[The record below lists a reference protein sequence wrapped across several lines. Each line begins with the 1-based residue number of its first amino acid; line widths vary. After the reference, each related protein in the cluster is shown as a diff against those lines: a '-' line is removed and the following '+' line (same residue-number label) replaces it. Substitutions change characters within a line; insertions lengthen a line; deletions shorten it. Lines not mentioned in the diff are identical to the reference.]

1 MNEPKRDL
9 TQDLRRLADE
19 IRVKIHLASMDAK
32 SAWASLEP
40 KVQEFERKVDR
51 ATKSAADDLD
61 SLAAVLH
68 KELESLRARVFG
80 T

>member
-40 KVQEFERKVDR
+40 KVTEFERKVDR
-51 ATKSAADDLD
+51 ATKNAADDLD

-68 KELESLRARVFG
+68 RELENLRARVFG

>member
-40 KVQEFERKVDR
+40 KVTEFERKVDR